1 MKVDVQMNE
10 EQLEEEV
17 SSFKYF
23 KVQGSI
29 IPVEGGF
36 YEEIRATVMHGE
48 AKAGVE
54 NEQHFHSA
62 QFKSLNL
69 LLLAGHTER

>member
-1 MKVDVQMNE
+1 
-10 EQLEEEV
+10 
-17 SSFKYF
+17 
-23 KVQGSI
+23 
-29 IPVEGGF
+29 
-36 YEEIRATVMHGE
+36 MHGE